1 MIHYYISIALMLLL
15 SCTACSSSDPMD
27 GEETVDNHEVTC
39 TESYTSERLAWLFAH
54 TRKQ

>member
-27 GEETVDNHEVTC
+27 GEETVDDHEVAC